1 MKNRK
6 IQVHLFGALG
16 ERTTEVSTRGGFPT
30 RHIKAQR
37 ETVPSRKSA
46 GASHRD
52 DHDRTTPVSDHNHR
66 DGVLP
71 PTFKPVSE
79 TQTDE
84 KHATSVLDI
93 LKQMH
98 PSVDGWLILDEIVLV
113 ATAQFGMN
121 TNHDKLRDA
130 LRPLYR
136 EGQVEHQKNRFGQD
150 CFRLATQKPNLKV
163 LIAEVNAI
171 MSGGGGEL

>member
-30 RHIKAQR
+30 WNPIKAQC
-37 ETVPSRKSA
+37 ETAPSRKS
-46 GASHRD
+46 RD
-52 DHDRTTPVSDHNHR
+52 PNHC

-71 PTFKPVSE
+71 PTFEPVSE
-79 TQTDE
+79 TKTDE

-113 ATAQFGMN
+113 ATAQFGM
-121 TNHDKLRDA
+121 TANHDNLRDA

-136 EGQVEHQKNRFGQD
+136 EGHIEHQKNRFGQD
-150 CFRLATQKPNLKV
+150 CFRVATQKPNLRV
-163 LIAEVNAI
+163 LLTEVDAI
-171 MSGGGGEL
+171 IGEGGNEL

>member
-16 ERTTEVSTRGGFPT
+16 ERTTEVSTRSGFPT
-30 RHIKAQR
+30 RHIKAQH
-37 ETVPSRKSA
+37 ETAPFRKV
-46 GASHRD
+46 R
-52 DHDRTTPVSDHNHR
+52 DHNHR

-71 PTFKPVSE
+71 PTFEPVSE

-113 ATAQFGMN
+113 ATAQFGM
-121 TNHDKLRDA
+121 TVNHDKLRDA

-136 EGQVEHQKNRFGQD
+136 EGHVEHQKNRFGQD
-150 CFRLATQKPNLKV
+150 CFRLAIQKPNLKS
-163 LIAEVNAI
+163 LLAEVDAI
-171 MSGGGGEL
+171 ISVGDAS

>member
-37 ETVPSRKSA
+37 ETAPSRKA
-46 GASHRD
+46 R
-52 DHDRTTPVSDHNHR
+52 DHNHR

-71 PTFKPVSE
+71 PTLEPVSE
-79 TQTDE
+79 TKTDE

-113 ATAQFGMN
+113 ATAQFGM
-121 TNHDKLRDA
+121 TVNHDKLRDA

-136 EGQVEHQKNRFGQD
+136 EGHVEHQKNRFGQD
-150 CFRLATQKPNLKV
+150 CFRLATQKTNLKS
-163 LIAEVNAI
+163 LLAEADAVIGVGDA
-171 MSGGGGEL
+171 S

>member
-16 ERTTEVSTRGGFPT
+16 ERTTEVSTRGGVPT
-30 RHIKAQR
+30 RHIKAQC
-37 ETVPSRKSA
+37 ETVPSRKS
-46 GASHRD
+46 RD
-52 DHDRTTPVSDHNHR
+52 YNHR

-71 PTFKPVSE
+71 PTFEPASE
-79 TQTDE
+79 TKRDE

-93 LKQMH
+93 LKQMY

-113 ATAQFGMN
+113 ATAQFGMT

-136 EGQVEHQKNRFGQD
+136 AGHVEHQKNRFGQD
-150 CFRLATQKPNLKV
+150 CFRLATQTPNLKS
-163 LIAEVNAI
+163 LLAEVDAI
-171 MSGGGGEL
+171 MGEGGGEL